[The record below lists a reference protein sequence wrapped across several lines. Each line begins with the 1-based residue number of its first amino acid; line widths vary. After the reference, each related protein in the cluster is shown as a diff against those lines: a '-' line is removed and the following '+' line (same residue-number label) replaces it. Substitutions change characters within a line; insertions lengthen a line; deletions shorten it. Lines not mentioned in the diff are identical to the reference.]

1 MGLRIVATD
10 RAPRA
15 IGPYSQAIVGA
26 GTVYCSGQ
34 IGLDPATGRLA
45 SGGPAAET
53 RQALRNLE
61 QVLVAAG
68 AGLEQ
73 VVKTTL
79 YVTNLDDFDEIN
91 AAYAEVFGPCWP
103 ARATVEVARLPRDA
117 KVEIDAVALLR

>member
-1 MGLRIVATD
+1 MDLRIVSTD

-15 IGPYSQAIVGA
+15 IGPYSQAIVAA

-45 SGGPAAET
+45 PGGPAAET

-61 QVLVAAG
+61 QVLAAAG

-79 YVTNLDDFDEIN
+79 YVTDLGEFDEIN
-91 AAYAEVFGPCWP
+91 AAYAEVMGAHRP

-117 KVEIDAVALLR
+117 KIEIDALALLR